1 MVTEV
6 QPNVCNKLYPFQW
19 PMSVYGMQY
28 LYACVQLNAYSPS
41 FSDVNVYL
49 QVLLDIPKD
58 ARWHIWK

>member
-1 MVTEV
+1 
-6 QPNVCNKLYPFQW
+6 
-19 PMSVYGMQY
+19 MSVYGMQY

-58 ARWHIWK
+58 DRWHIWK